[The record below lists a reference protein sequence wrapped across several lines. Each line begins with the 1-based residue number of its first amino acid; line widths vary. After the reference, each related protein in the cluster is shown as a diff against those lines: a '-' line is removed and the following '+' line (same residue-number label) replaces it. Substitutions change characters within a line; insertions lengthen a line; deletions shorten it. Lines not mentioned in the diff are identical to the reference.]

1 MSGTLHYQESCLKT
15 KQENIACIN
24 FYTIQSYTLSQKPTI
39 RDQMTVVTPKKIMD
53 LEETSYS
60 GELEVKKPPHMEVK
74 KAPG

>member
-1 MSGTLHYQESCLKT
+1 
-15 KQENIACIN
+15 
-24 FYTIQSYTLSQKPTI
+24 
-39 RDQMTVVTPKKIMD
+39 MTVVTPKKIMD